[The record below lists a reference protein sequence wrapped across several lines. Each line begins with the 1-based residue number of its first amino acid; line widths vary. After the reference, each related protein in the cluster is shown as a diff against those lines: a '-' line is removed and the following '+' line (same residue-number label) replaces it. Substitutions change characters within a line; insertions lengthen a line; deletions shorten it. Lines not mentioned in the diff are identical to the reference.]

1 MFRSLFSGFETRARD
16 FKLRS
21 EKHSRTVGT
30 SEPDLLAPFSG
41 PGPSHQESGNSYLP
55 AKVVEESGRYQ
66 KKVLGTE
73 EAPCGSQL
81 SSSAYHIIRLSWWLQ
96 GMDLR
101 VQAALEK
108 AGVCHTHL
116 EEVCPHQVV
125 RKTASGTV
133 TGLHAK
139 EGNVI
144 KVDSQVSKESA
155 QI

>member
-1 MFRSLFSGFETRARD
+1 
-16 FKLRS
+16 
-21 EKHSRTVGT
+21 
-30 SEPDLLAPFSG
+30 
-41 PGPSHQESGNSYLP
+41 
-55 AKVVEESGRYQ
+55 
-66 KKVLGTE
+66 
-73 EAPCGSQL
+73 
-81 SSSAYHIIRLSWWLQ
+81 
-96 GMDLR
+96 MDLR
-101 VQAALEK
+101 VKAALEK